1 MEGKEQLLSSVWIQ
15 WLPVKGKLKVI
26 SFGAAVTSTDHSR
39 WRRDSR
45 RLLDE
50 VGEPA
55 AKSGTRLKPTCADQN
70 RGCPS
75 PQNGALLGLGA
86 DRFTVQS
93 AKSQQGLLQVLPALF
108 EAIGRQ

>member
-26 SFGAAVTSTDHSR
+26 SFAAAVTSTDHSR

-55 AKSGTRLKPTCADQN
+55 AKSGTRLKPTCAD
-70 RGCPS
+70 
-75 PQNGALLGLGA
+75 
-86 DRFTVQS
+86 
-93 AKSQQGLLQVLPALF
+93 
-108 EAIGRQ
+108 